1 MKNRINTDNIKE
13 SLFSVIHKAICVGIL
28 PYNEDMPEDFKK
40 EFPDLFLSQDAPE
53 KLKQLIYNRCLRGE
67 NLLDKMKDKKAI
79 KRRQLM
85 YLEIQREC
93 DRYEDECIY
102 LGWHYET
109 TEERN
114 QRLKEKEMKEK
125 EKLHWQLHI

>member
-1 MKNRINTDNIKE
+1 MYHIVTIKHTNNVKYIFTLYSNNSTKRGE
-13 SLFSVIHKAICVGIL
+13 SLLH
-28 PYNEDMPEDFKK
+28 
-40 EFPDLFLSQDAPE
+40 
-53 KLKQLIYNRCLRGE
+53 
-67 NLLDKMKDKKAI
+67 KMKDKKAM